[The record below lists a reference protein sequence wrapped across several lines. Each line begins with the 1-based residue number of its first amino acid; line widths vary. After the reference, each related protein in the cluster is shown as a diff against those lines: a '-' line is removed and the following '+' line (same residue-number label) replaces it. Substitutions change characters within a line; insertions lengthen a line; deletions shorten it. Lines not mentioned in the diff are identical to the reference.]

1 MALAA
6 HRISLSCPQ
15 GHFGS
20 YLSCAHSSFIS
31 FFIHLLLGCAH
42 ILLVK
47 YKSFILLVPF
57 NTLSMLFSYPF
68 AALSVAAL
76 VSGRPLPHYRR
87 QSTITDFGSCNATPD
102 IIFALGL
109 DGRKD
114 PSFQAK
120 NNNVY
125 NHGSALGIGVITS
138 FICQQLN
145 DRCKAPQATL
155 DACASGQAE
164 AAKVTGGAAAD
175 SFNAAFGITTNFASG
190 AASGNGAAND
200 AEASSKTQ
208 AVTTTSGVETKSASA
223 TATDAVSATTTA
235 TEVASTCA
243 TASTIT
249 VTVDATTTASTP
261 CPTDPVTVTVTGTGA
276 VAAPTA
282 TSAASEVT
290 TTTASVSTS
299 KEAVSTSTSTTP
311 AALPTST
318 GAVSALDFGS
328 CTNPTIEFGPAFE
341 GRKAAEF
348 SNKPVN
354 KQEFNQ
360 ASALNIDIVTRA
372 ICDVL
377 ANKCKAPQ
385 ATLDA
390 CAKGKAAASAAAA
403 KTGAQADAF
412 NAALGITTNFAT
424 IPAAPGGGPGSAAL
438 ANTPNFGT
446 CTNPTMEF
454 GVGFDGRTEASFQ
467 PANKADF
474 NHGSALN
481 PVIIATAICDA
492 FVNSCNA
499 NKPAIDNCAAAK
511 AAITGL
517 TGQAVADAFN
527 AAVLNGAAQ

>member
-1 MALAA
+1 M
-6 HRISLSCPQ
+6 
-15 GHFGS
+15 
-20 YLSCAHSSFIS
+20 
-31 FFIHLLLGCAH
+31 LL
-42 ILLVK
+42 
-47 YKSFILLVPF
+47 
-57 NTLSMLFSYPF
+57 SYPL
-68 AALSVAAL
+68 AALSVATF
-76 VSGRPLPHYRR
+76 VSARPLPHYRR
-87 QSTITDFGSCNATPD
+87 QNAITDFGSCNATPD
-102 IIFALGL
+102 IIFASGL

-155 DACASGQAE
+155 DACASGQAA
-164 AAKVTGGAAAD
+164 AAKATGGAAAD
-175 SFNAAFGITTNFASG
+175 SFNAAFGITTSFASG
-190 AASGNGAAND
+190 A
-200 AEASSKTQ
+200 
-208 AVTTTSGVETKSASA
+208 TSGTGSKSSAASNSTTETATSALGATTETASASA
-223 TATDAVSATTTA
+223 
-235 TEVASTCA
+235 CP
-243 TASTIT
+243 TASTVT
-249 VTVDATTTASTP
+249 VTVGPSTTASTP
-261 CPTDPVTVTVTGTGA
+261 CPTDPVTVTVTGA
-276 VAAPTA
+276 QATA
-282 TSAASEVT
+282 TSTLTSAASEA
-290 TTTASVSTS
+290 TTATDSS
-299 KEAVSTSTSTTP
+299 AVSSDTVSATTSSAATP
-311 AALPTST
+311 ATTAAIS
-318 GAVSALDFGS
+318 SLDFGS
-328 CTNPTIEFGPAFE
+328 CTDPTIEFGPAFE

-354 KQEFNQ
+354 KQQFNQ

-372 ICDVL
+372 ICNIM
-377 ANKCKAPQ
+377 ATQCKAPQ

-390 CAKGKAAASAAAA
+390 CAKGQAAASQAAA

-438 ANTPNFGT
+438 ASTPNFGT

-481 PVIIATAICDA
+481 PAIIATAICDT

-499 NKPAIDNCAAAK
+499 NKAAIDNCAAAK
-511 AAITGL
+511 AAISGL

-527 AAVLNGAAQ
+527 KAVLKGAA

>member
-1 MALAA
+1 M
-6 HRISLSCPQ
+6 
-15 GHFGS
+15 
-20 YLSCAHSSFIS
+20 
-31 FFIHLLLGCAH
+31 
-42 ILLVK
+42 LV
-47 YKSFILLVPF
+47 
-57 NTLSMLFSYPF
+57 SYPLV
-68 AALSVAAL
+68 ALSVATL
-76 VSGRPLPHYRR
+76 VLARPLPHYRR
-87 QSTITDFGSCNATPD
+87 QNTITDFGSCNATPD
-102 IIFALGL
+102 IVFALGL

-155 DACASGQAE
+155 DACASGQAA

-175 SFNAAFGITTNFASG
+175 SFNSAFGIVTTFASG
-190 AASGNGAAND
+190 ASSGTATND
-200 AEASSKTQ
+200 SGISST
-208 AVTTTSGVETKSASA
+208 ALTTPTTSEAA
-223 TATDAVSATTTA
+223 TTDAVPATTTVGSAA
-235 TEVASTCA
+235 TSTCP
-243 TASTIT
+243 TASTVT
-249 VTVDATTTASTP
+249 VTVDATGAASTP

-276 VAAPTA
+276 VVTSTA
-282 TSAASEVT
+282 TSVATSS
-290 TTTASVSTS
+290 SVLDG
-299 KEAVSTSTSTTP
+299 AVSTSTSS
-311 AALPTST
+311 AATPTST
-318 GAVSALDFGS
+318 GAASSLDFGS

-348 SNKPVN
+348 SNKPVD
-354 KQEFNQ
+354 KGEFNQ

-372 ICDVL
+372 VCDIL

-390 CAKGKAAASAAAA
+390 CAKGQAAASAAAA

-424 IPAAPGGGPGSAAL
+424 IPAAPGGGPGTEAL
-438 ANTPNFGT
+438 ATTPNFGT

-481 PVIIATAICDA
+481 PAIITTAICDTL
-492 FVNSCNA
+492 VNSCNA

-511 AAITGL
+511 ASITGL
-517 TGQAVADAFN
+517 TGQEVADAFN
-527 AAVLNGAAQ
+527 AAVLKNATQ

>member
-1 MALAA
+1 
-6 HRISLSCPQ
+6 
-15 GHFGS
+15 
-20 YLSCAHSSFIS
+20 
-31 FFIHLLLGCAH
+31 
-42 ILLVK
+42 
-47 YKSFILLVPF
+47 
-57 NTLSMLFSYPF
+57 MLFLYPLAIFSVSTF
-68 AALSVAAL
+68 ASA
-76 VSGRPLPHYRR
+76 RPLPVYRR
-87 QSTITDFGSCNATPD
+87 QNAITDFGSCNATPD
-102 IIFALGL
+102 IVFALGL

-155 DACASGQAE
+155 DACASGQAA
-164 AAKVTGGAAAD
+164 AAKATGGAAAD
-175 SFNAAFGITTNFASG
+175 SFNSAFGINTNFASG
-190 AASGNGAAND
+190 ASSGAGAGAKANSTAS
-200 AEASSKTQ
+200 
-208 AVTTTSGVETKSASA
+208 VTNITSQVATTALES
-223 TATDAVSATTTA
+223 TATSVAATTTTAASSTLGTEPA
-235 TEVASTCA
+235 TTCP
-243 TASTIT
+243 TASTVT
-249 VTVDATTTASTP
+249 VTVDPTAATSTP
-261 CPTDPVTVTVTGTGA
+261 CPTDPITVTVTGTGA
-276 VAAPTA
+276 VVTSTA
-282 TSAASEVT
+282 TSPASDA
-290 TTTASVSTS
+290 TTTASADAST
-299 KEAVSTSTSTTP
+299 EPASTPTSSAGTP
-311 AALPTST
+311 AATGSVST
-318 GAVSALDFGS
+318 LDFGS
-328 CTNPTIEFGPAFE
+328 CTDPTIEFGPAFE

-348 SNKPVN
+348 SNKPIN

-372 ICDVL
+372 VCDIL
-377 ANKCKAPQ
+377 ASKCKAPQ
-385 ATLDA
+385 TTLDA
-390 CAKGKAAASAAAA
+390 CAKGQAAASAATA

-424 IPAAPGGGPGSAAL
+424 IPAAPGGGPGTEAL
-438 ANTPNFGT
+438 ATTPSFGT

-481 PVIIATAICDA
+481 PAIIATAICDT

-511 AAITGL
+511 TAITGL

-527 AAVLNGAAQ
+527 AAVLKGASQ

>member
-1 MALAA
+1 
-6 HRISLSCPQ
+6 
-15 GHFGS
+15 
-20 YLSCAHSSFIS
+20 
-31 FFIHLLLGCAH
+31 
-42 ILLVK
+42 
-47 YKSFILLVPF
+47 
-57 NTLSMLFSYPF
+57 MLFSYSL
-68 AALSVAAL
+68 AALSVATF
-76 VSGRPLPHYRR
+76 VSARPLPHYRR
-87 QSTITDFGSCNATPD
+87 QNAITDFGSCNATPD

-145 DRCKAPQATL
+145 DRCKAPHTTL
-155 DACASGQAE
+155 DACASGQAA

-175 SFNAAFGITTNFASG
+175 SFNAAFGIITSFVSG
-190 AASGNGAAND
+190 ASSGTGAVNNTGAN
-200 AEASSKTQ
+200 STTQ
-208 AVTTTSGVETKSASA
+208 VATTTSKVTTISTTAAVTGAVSA
-223 TATDAVSATTTA
+223 TATGTA
-235 TEVASTCA
+235 AASTCP
-243 TASTIT
+243 TASTVT
-249 VTVDATTTASTP
+249 VTADATSTASTP
-261 CPTDPVTVTVTGTGA
+261 CPTDPVTVTVTGNGA
-276 VAAPTA
+276 VATSTV
-282 TSAASEVT
+282 TSAASEAT
-290 TTTASVSTS
+290 TTTTSANASN
-299 KEAVSTSTSTTP
+299 EAVSSSTLSAAAP
-311 AALPTST
+311 AST
-318 GAVSALDFGS
+318 GAVSTLDFGS

-348 SNKPVN
+348 SNEPVN

-372 ICDVL
+372 ICGIL

-390 CAKGKAAASAAAA
+390 CAKGQVAASAATA

-412 NAALGITTNFAT
+412 NGALGITTDFAT
-424 IPAAPGGGPGSAAL
+424 IPAAPGGGPGTEAL
-438 ANTPNFGT
+438 ATTPNFGT
-446 CTNPTMEF
+446 CTNPTMKF

-481 PVIIATAICDA
+481 PAIIATAICDT

-527 AAVLNGAAQ
+527 AAVLKGAAQ